1 MATRAGDVAAS
12 NADSSTWIIG
22 GIDIGPGLGPDAGVE
37 VETGSDVGS
46 SSGSAEEQEIRE
58 NDRASCLDCLSRA
71 HQ

>member
-22 GIDIGPGLGPDAGVE
+22 DIDVGPGFGPDAGVE
-37 VETGSDVGS
+37 VETGSGVGT
-46 SSGSAEEQEIRE
+46 SSGSAEEHGIGE
-58 NDRASCLDCLSRA
+58 NGRASCLDCLSRA